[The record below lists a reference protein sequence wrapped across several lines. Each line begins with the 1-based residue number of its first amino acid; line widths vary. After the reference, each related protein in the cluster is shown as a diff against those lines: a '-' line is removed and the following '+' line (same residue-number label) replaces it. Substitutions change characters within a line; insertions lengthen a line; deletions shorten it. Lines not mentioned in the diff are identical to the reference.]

1 MMNNDLLAC
10 AGVDMGYGRKVV
22 LPQVSLSIARGELLG
37 ILGPNGAGKTTLL
50 KTLLGILPPVNG
62 KVAYPLGRDQV
73 RFGYVPQRQ
82 VVDETY
88 PLTAEE
94 VVIMGRYG
102 RIAPG
107 RRPREQDRAA
117 AALALAEVGLSALA
131 GLPYR
136 ERSGGQKQ
144 RILIARA
151 LVGEPSVLVLDEPT
165 TDMDLGSE
173 RAIIE
178 LIAQLH
184 RERNLTILV
193 VSHLLYVVLNLATEV
208 AFVQNSVR
216 QLPAA
221 EARRAEALSD
231 FYGIP
236 VHVAE
241 LGGKYVA
248 I

>member
-1 MMNNDLLAC
+1 MSKILLQC
-10 AGVDMGYGRKVV
+10 TNVNMGYGRKVV
-22 LPQVSLSIARGELLG
+22 LPDVTLSIERGEVLG

-50 KTLLGILPPVNG
+50 KTLLGIIPPVHG
-62 KVAYPLGRDQV
+62 PVTFPSGRDQV

-88 PLTAEE
+88 PLSVAE
-94 VVIMGRYG
+94 VVLMGRYG
-102 RIAPG
+102 RIPPG
-107 RRPREQDRAA
+107 RRPGREDRQAA
-117 AALALAEVGLSALA
+117 ELALQEVGLTALA
-131 GLPYR
+131 NNPYR
-136 ERSGGQKQ
+136 ELSGGQKQ

-173 RAIIE
+173 RAIME
-178 LIAQLH
+178 LVRQLH
-184 RERNLTILV
+184 TERALTILV

-208 AFVQNSVR
+208 AYVKNSVR
-216 QLPAA
+216 QLPI
-221 EARRAEALSD
+221 EQARQADSLSA

-236 VHVAE
+236 VRVADLGGVHVA
-241 LGGKYVA
+241 